1 MTRRRMQQTGARG
14 PRSVAKNQPAQR
26 RTAPPGRRATRAGTF
41 AQWALAGALAG
52 IILSVTQQQ
61 DPWAGT
67 TLLSNIAQAAG
78 AGLATGL
85 VALGACWIWLARQ
98 A

>member
-1 MTRRRMQQTGARG
+1 MTRRRMQQTGARR
-14 PRSVAKNQPAQR
+14 PRSVGKNHPAQP
-26 RTAPPGRRATRAGTF
+26 RTAPPRSATRAGTF

-85 VALGACWIWLARQ
+85 VALGACWIWLARRT
-98 A
+98 